1 MNMIL
6 DVYKI
11 NVDSVLAQKIFFDHS
26 HFLFSFDIIKYS
38 HKNDICIK
46 SNLLFIVICKFY
58 QSGKKL
64 SSLLKPAYLVYVGG
78 SKDSK

>member
-26 HFLFSFDIIKYS
+26 HFLLSFDIIKYS